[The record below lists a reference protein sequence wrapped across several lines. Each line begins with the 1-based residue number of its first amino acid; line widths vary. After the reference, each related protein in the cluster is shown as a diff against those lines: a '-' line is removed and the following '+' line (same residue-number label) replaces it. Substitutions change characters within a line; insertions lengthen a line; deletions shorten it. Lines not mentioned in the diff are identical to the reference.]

1 MLKNKFVFSLTI
13 FIIHISFSNTEKVL
27 SKDLIKVNDELFNKI
42 ISPKKIGEKIEN
54 SYNKLLSRKIKW
66 LLIFYADNC
75 LFCDKIIDRLNTDK
89 TLVKKIRQ
97 ENKVNI
103 GLINLDLF
111 ENIWINIRLNITRI
125 PYILLIDNDTEIN
138 NRPHIYEYQT
148 YFDEYQIINF
158 INDDKNINDSIKIPD
173 DVSTMNKIL
182 ILLNYVVNS
191 ITYYFENKL
200 GNVFNWD
207 KNLTIILLILLL
219 IISFYIIKLFI
230 CLLFK
235 LLCKICCKKKPK
247 LKNNKITEIKEKE
260 ENENTDTDGNLSCEE
275 ISGEIVQKID
285 DDNSLG
291 TSSFDE
297 KSNSKNN
304 IISSDIKEMN
314 YKSNDKSSGLSD
326 SSYKEMADENRKK
339 K

>member
-111 ENIWINIRLNITRI
+111 ENIWINIRLNITRV
-125 PYILLIDNDTEIN
+125 PYIILIDNDIEIN
-138 NRPHIYEYQT
+138 FRPHIYEYKT

-158 INDDKNINDSIKIPD
+158 INENKNIEDAIKIPD
-173 DVSTMNKIL
+173 DFNNMNKIL
-182 ILLNYVVNS
+182 ILLNYIVNN

-200 GNVFNWD
+200 GNLLNWD
-207 KNLTIILLILLL
+207 KNLSIVLLVFLL
-219 IISFYIIKLFI
+219 IIIFYIIRLFLSSI
-230 CLLFK
+230 FNLLFR
-235 LLCKICCKKKPK
+235 IFCKKKQK
-247 LKNNKITEIKEKE
+247 QKNNKITQIKEKE
-260 ENENTDTDGNLSCEE
+260 EDDTDGNLSSEE
-275 ISGEIVQKID
+275 INAEILKNIND
-285 DDNSLG
+285 KNSLNI
-291 TSSFDE
+291 SSFDD
-297 KSNSKNN
+297 KSSSKNN
-304 IISSDIKEMN
+304 EIPNIIEE
-314 YKSNDKSSGLSD
+314 KSCNSQNKSSFSD
-326 SSYKEMADENRKK
+326 SS
-339 K
+339 